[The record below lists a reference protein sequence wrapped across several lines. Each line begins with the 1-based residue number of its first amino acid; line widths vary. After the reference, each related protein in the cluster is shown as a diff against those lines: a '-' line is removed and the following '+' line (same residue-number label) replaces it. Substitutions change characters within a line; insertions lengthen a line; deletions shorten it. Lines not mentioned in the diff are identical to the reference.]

1 VLVDSEGKTM
11 GVVKDSK
18 LAVISGKAQSPKP
31 KAESPKPKAESP
43 KPDSVRV
50 LRCCRLRRAS

>member
-1 VLVDSEGKTM
+1 M

-31 KAESPKPKAESP
+31 KAQSRKPKAESP